1 MTEQQRPTPAPGQPG
16 EPLPEGE
23 ETAPPGVRSMSIV
36 RWSLVAL
43 MAVAAVGGWA
53 YYADL
58 APRASR
64 SAVTFMCPMHPS
76 VIQDR
81 PGECPICGMD
91 LVKVEPGQKKP
102 GAGAA
107 TAGAA
112 TGPGKY
118 WCPMHPEI
126 TSDDPEARC
135 DKCGGMKLV
144 PREGKGSVAHNAS
157 VAGAGKYWCP
167 MHPEVTS
174 DDPEARC
181 DKCGGMKL
189 LPRDAPQP
197 ADASG
202 VPGLVPVDISADR
215 IQLMGTRTAKVARAK
230 LAPQLRTVGYV
241 SANEA
246 TLAIL
251 TARVTGWVEE
261 LKVAQSGQRVEKGDV
276 LATVYSPELTTA
288 QQVYVN
294 ATKWARD
301 PRGAAPTGAV
311 VGTIDQDA
319 RRRLELYGVAK
330 QDIEELV
337 KMGKPYEA
345 TPLRSP
351 VSGYIARRGAL
362 PGLYFTPG
370 TELFQIADL
379 SGVWVIADIYE
390 YDMSRVKV
398 GQKARLVLGAYPGE
412 KFTGRVQFIYP
423 AVNPESRTLQ
433 ARMEF
438 RNPGLRLRPGM
449 YGDVIIDLDAAD
461 GLAVP
466 TEAIVDTGEH
476 QYVFVAKAGGRFE
489 PRLVQLGTRTEGR
502 TQVLRGLAEGETVVT
517 TANFLVDSESR
528 LRAAVEGFSAK
539 AQQDAEEREEREEK
553 RERAQEH
560 REKKRPP
567 AAPKEAQADPHA
579 GHQH

>member
-1 MTEQQRPTPAPGQPG
+1 MTEQQPTTDAGRAA
-16 EPLPEGE
+16 EALPEGE
-23 ETAPPGVRSMSIV
+23 ETAPRGVRTMSIV

-43 MAVAAVGGWA
+43 MALAAVGGWV

-58 APRASR
+58 APRASKA
-64 SAVTFMCPMHPS
+64 AVTYICPMHPS

-91 LVKVEPGQKKP
+91 LVKVEPGQKRP
-102 GAGAA
+102 GAAA
-107 TAGAA
+107 TAGAGPSS
-112 TGPGKY
+112 GPGRY
-118 WCPMHPEI
+118 WCPMHPEV
-126 TSDDPEARC
+126 TSDDPGARC
-135 DKCGGMKLV
+135 EKCGGMKLL
-144 PREGKGSVAHNAS
+144 PREGKGSVAHNAA

-174 DDPEARC
+174 DDPGARC
-181 DKCGGMKL
+181 EKCGGMKL
-189 LPRDAPQP
+189 LPRDAHPP
-197 ADASG
+197 SDARG
-202 VPGLVPVDISADR
+202 VPGLVPVDISSER
-215 IQLMGTRTAKVARAK
+215 IQLMGTRTARVTRAK

-241 SANEA
+241 SANET

-261 LKVAQSGQRVEKGDV
+261 LKVAQSGQRVEKGSV

-294 ATKWARD
+294 ASKWARD

-319 RRRLELYGVAK
+319 RRRLELFGMAR
-330 QDIEELV
+330 QDIEELIA
-337 KMGKPYEA
+337 MGKPFEA

-398 GQKARLVLGAYPGE
+398 GQQARLVLGAYPGE

-476 QYVFVAKAGGRFE
+476 QYVFVTKAGGRFE

-528 LRAAVEGFSAK
+528 LRAAVEGFGARPEEAEEGQGK
-539 AQQDAEEREEREEK
+539 GDDAEK
-553 RERAQEH
+553 H
-560 REKKRPP
+560 RGK
-567 AAPKEAQADPHA
+567 A
-579 GHQH
+579 GPDGKHTH